1 MKCDVSIIGA
11 GPAGSIAGALLCQRG
26 YDVHIVEKQ
35 RFPRFSI
42 GESLLP
48 QCMEFI
54 EKAGM
59 LEAVEAAG
67 FQFKTGA
74 GFRRG
79 DASASFEFSKKFS
92 SGPSS
97 TFQVQRAEFDQIL
110 AQQAEK
116 QGATIHYGTS
126 IDGIDLSRDPILNL
140 KSNDGTAHKL
150 KSKFVLDA
158 SGFGRVLPGLLGLEQ
173 PSNFPPRV
181 SLFTHIEDRATSAPL
196 NREQT
201 LIVVH
206 PEIKDVW
213 YWLIPF
219 SNGRS
224 SLGVVLTEEQ
234 YKSNAQVSLLEDL
247 KYWISTE
254 ENMSGILS
262 DCKFDTT
269 VQKISGYS
277 CNVKTLWGESFA
289 LLGNAGEFLDPIF
302 SSGVTIAMKSADLAV
317 GILDRQLKGEPVN
330 WESEFSEPLKHGV
343 NTFRCFVE
351 SWYDGGFQDILFSK
365 NQSNAVT
372 EMICSILAGYAWDRS
387 NPYVKNSKRRIET
400 LVELCRR
407 Q

>member
-1 MKCDVSIIGA
+1 MKCDVAIIGA

-35 RFPRFSI
+35 HFPRFSI

-59 LEAVEAAG
+59 LEAVEAAN
-67 FQFKTGA
+67 FQFKAGA

-79 DASASFEFSKKFS
+79 ETFSDFDFSKKFS

-97 TFQVQRAEFDQIL
+97 TFQVPRAKFDQIL

-116 QGATIHYGTS
+116 QGVTIQYGAA
-126 IDGIDLSRDPILNL
+126 IDGIDLSHEPILNL
-140 KSNDGTAHKL
+140 TSNDGATHKL
-150 KSKFVLDA
+150 ESKFILDA
-158 SGFGRVLPGLLGLEQ
+158 SGFGRVLPRLLELEK
-173 PSNFPPRV
+173 PSKFPSRV
-181 SLFTHIEDRATSAPL
+181 SVFTHIEDRATSVSL

-201 LIVVH
+201 LIVIH
-206 PEIKDVW
+206 PEFKDVW

-219 SNGRS
+219 SNGLS
-224 SLGVVLTEEQ
+224 SLGVVLPEQ
-234 YKSNAQVSLLEDL
+234 QYESNAHSSLLEDL
-247 KYWISTE
+247 KYWIAA
-254 ENMSGILS
+254 ENNLSGILS
-262 DCKFDTT
+262 NCKFDMR

-277 CNVKTLWGESFA
+277 CDVKSLWGESFA

-317 GILDRQLKGEPVN
+317 DILDRQLKGESVD
-330 WESEFSEPLKHGV
+330 WESEFSEPLKQGV
-343 NTFRCFVE
+343 NTFRSFVE
-351 SWYDGGFQDILFSK
+351 SWYDGGFQDIIFSSK
-365 NQSNAVT
+365 QNDVVR
-372 EMICSILAGYAWDRS
+372 EMICSILAGYAWDLD
-387 NPYVKNSKRRIET
+387 NPYVKNSKRRIKA
-400 LVELCRR
+400 LVDICRR

>member
-35 RFPRFSI
+35 HFPRFSI

-59 LEAVEAAG
+59 LEAVEAAC
-67 FQFKTGA
+67 FQFKAGA

-79 DASASFEFSKKFS
+79 EASASFEFSKKFT

-97 TFQVQRAEFDQIL
+97 TFQVPRAEFDQIL

-116 QGATIHYGTS
+116 QGVTVQYGTV
-126 IDGIDLSRDPILNL
+126 IDGIDLSHEPILNL
-140 KSNDGTAHKL
+140 TSNDGTAHKL
-150 KSKFVLDA
+150 ESKFILDA
-158 SGFGRVLPGLLGLEQ
+158 SGFGRVLTRLLDLER
-173 PSNFPPRV
+173 PSNFPSRV
-181 SLFTHIEDRATSAPL
+181 SVFTHIEDRATSGSL
-196 NREQT
+196 NREET

-224 SLGVVLTEEQ
+224 SLGIVLPEQ
-234 YKSNAQVSLLEDL
+234 QYEANAHSSLLEDL
-247 KYWISTE
+247 KYWIAADD
-254 ENMSGILS
+254 NMSGILS
-262 DCKFDTT
+262 NCEFDMR

-277 CNVKTLWGESFA
+277 CDVKSLWGESFA

-317 GILDRQLKGEPVN
+317 GILDRQLKGESVD
-330 WESEFSEPLKHGV
+330 WESEFSEPLKQGV
-343 NTFRCFVE
+343 NTFRSCVE
-351 SWYDGGFQDILFSK
+351 SWYDGGFQDIVFSK
-365 NQSNAVT
+365 NQSNAVRD
-372 EMICSILAGYAWDRS
+372 MICSILAGYAWDLG
-387 NPYVKNSKRRIET
+387 NPYVKNSKRRIKT
-400 LVELCRR
+400 LAELCRR